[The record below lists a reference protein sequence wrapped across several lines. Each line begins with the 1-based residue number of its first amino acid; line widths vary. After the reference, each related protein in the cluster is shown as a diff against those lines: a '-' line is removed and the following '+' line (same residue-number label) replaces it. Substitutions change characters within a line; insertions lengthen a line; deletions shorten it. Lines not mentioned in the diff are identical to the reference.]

1 MKKNLYFIFIAAS
14 FALLTAAPGRLAYG
28 LPLILELNIL
38 MASTNAFH
46 SFVKKFDMGTLSDI
60 LTVSFILFMTILFK
74 QVLIF
79 FSPVI
84 ALTLS
89 FCIYIPALSVFLL
102 ASVFQAQNVSESSG
116 KNFETTFWFS
126 VFALVFFIL
135 RDILGYGT
143 ISIPVPNGIKESY
156 LFNSYDTAFLSFF
169 ATIPGAL
176 IILVLCMS
184 FLLTVQLK
192 MNTIEKAGLADENN

>member
-1 MKKNLYFIFIAAS
+1 MKKNLYFVFIAAS
-14 FALLTAAPGRLAYG
+14 FALLSAVPGRLAYG
-28 LPLILELNIL
+28 LPLIIELNLL
-38 MASTNAFH
+38 MAASRAFY
-46 SFVKKFDMGTLSDI
+46 SFVKKFDMGNLSDI
-60 LTVSFILFMTILFK
+60 LAVSFIVFMTILFK
-74 QVLIF
+74 QFLIL

-89 FCIYIPALSVFLL
+89 FCLYIPALSVFLL
-102 ASVFQAQNVSESSG
+102 ASVFQNQQNSTASF
-116 KNFETTFWFS
+116 FETMVWFS
-126 VFALVFFIL
+126 VFALLFFLL

-143 ISIPVPNGIKESY
+143 LSLPIPNGIKESY

-176 IILVLCMS
+176 LVLLLCMS

-192 MNTIEKAGLADENN
+192 MNAIEKAGLADENN

>member
-1 MKKNLYFIFIAAS
+1 MKKNLYFVFIAAS
-14 FALLTAAPGRLAYG
+14 FALLIAAPGRLAYG
-28 LPLILELNIL
+28 FPLILELNIL
-38 MASTNAFH
+38 MAATSAF
-46 SFVKKFDMGTLSDI
+46 SAIIKKFEMGTLSDI

-74 QVLIF
+74 QILIF

-89 FCIYIPALSVFLL
+89 FCVYIPALSVFLL
-102 ASVFQAQNVSESSG
+102 ANVFQEKPNANAGNV
-116 KNFETTFWFS
+116 ETTFWFS
-126 VFALVFFIL
+126 IFSLLFFLL

-143 ISIPVPNGIKESY
+143 VSIPLPNGIKESY

-176 IILVLCMS
+176 LVLLLCMS
-184 FLLTVQLK
+184 FLLTVQIK
-192 MNTIEKAGLADENN
+192 MNTIEKAGLQNENN

>member
-1 MKKNLYFIFIAAS
+1 MKKNLYFVFIAAS
-14 FALLTAAPGRLAYG
+14 FALLVAAPGRLAYG
-28 LPLILELNIL
+28 LPLIIELNVL
-38 MASTNAFH
+38 MAASRAFH
-46 SFVKKFDMGTLSDI
+46 SFLKRFDMGSLSDI
-60 LTVSFILFMTILFK
+60 LAVSFIVFMTIFFK
-74 QVLIF
+74 QLLIL

-89 FCIYIPALSVFLL
+89 FCLYIPALSVFLL
-102 ASVFQAQNVSESSG
+102 ASVFQNQQNSTAGSFES
-116 KNFETTFWFS
+116 TFWFS
-126 VFALVFFIL
+126 VFALLFFLL

-143 ISIPVPNGIKESY
+143 LSLPIPNGIKESY

-176 IILVLCMS
+176 LILLLCMS

-192 MNTIEKAGLADENN
+192 MNAIEKAGLADENN

>member
-1 MKKNLYFIFIAAS
+1 MKKNVYFIFIAAS
-14 FALLTAAPGRLAYG
+14 FALLVAAPGRLAYG
-28 LPLILELNIL
+28 LPLIIELNIL
-38 MASTNAFH
+38 TAAAGAFH
-46 SFVKKFDMGTLSDI
+46 SFVKKFEMGSLTDI
-60 LTVSFILFMTILFK
+60 LTVSFIVFLTILFK
-74 QVLIF
+74 QALIL
-79 FSPVI
+79 FSPAI

-102 ASVFQAQNVSESSG
+102 ASVFQIQPNSEANS
-116 KNFETTFWFS
+116 FESTFWFS
-126 VFALVFFIL
+126 VFALLFFTL

-143 ISIPVPNGIKESY
+143 LSLPVPNGIKESY

-176 IILVLCMS
+176 LILLLCMS

-192 MNTIEKAGLADENN
+192 MNAIEKTGAADENN

>member
-14 FALLTAAPGRLAYG
+14 FALLTASPGRLAYG
-28 LPLILELNIL
+28 LPLIIELNIL
-38 MASTNAFH
+38 MAAAGAFH
-46 SFVKKFDMGTLSDI
+46 SFVRKIDMGSLSDI
-60 LTVSFILFMTILFK
+60 LTVSFIVFLTILYK
-74 QVLIF
+74 QILILY
-79 FSPVI
+79 SPVI

-102 ASVFQAQNVSESSG
+102 ASVFQGQTNDASNNYEP
-116 KNFETTFWFS
+116 TLWFS
-126 VFALVFFIL
+126 AFALLFFLL

-169 ATIPGAL
+169 ATVPGSLL
-176 IILVLCMS
+176 ILLLCMS

-192 MNTIEKAGLADENN
+192 MNAIEKAGLSDENN

>member
-1 MKKNLYFIFIAAS
+1 MKKNLYFVFIAAS
-14 FALLTAAPGRLAYG
+14 FALLIAVPGRLAYG
-28 LPLILELNIL
+28 LPLIVELNIL
-38 MASTNAFH
+38 MAATRAFY
-46 SFVKKFDMGTLSDI
+46 SFVKKFDMGGVTDI
-60 LTVSFILFMTILFK
+60 LAVSFIVFLTAAFK
-74 QVLIF
+74 QLLIL

-102 ASVFQAQNVSESSG
+102 ASVFQAQGGEKNGFES
-116 KNFETTFWFS
+116 TFWFS
-126 VFALVFFIL
+126 VFALVFFLL

-143 ISIPVPNGIKESY
+143 LSLPVPNGIKESY

-176 IILVLCMS
+176 LVLLLCMS

-192 MNTIEKAGLADENN
+192 MNTIEKAGVADEDN